1 MPTRKE
7 GWEAALSD
15 YLLRAAVMPFSYG
28 RQDCG
33 LFVAGA
39 IEAMTGLDVIPL
51 LRGRYS
57 GRREAF
63 AAIRALCGKPTMEA
77 VATYLAGIY
86 GFPEVPVSFARRG
99 DPVQLRQGRR
109 ASLGLVAMYG
119 TELLTPFAGGLLRL
133 PLSYATRAWRV

>member
-63 AAIRALCGKPTMEA
+63 AAIRALCGDVSGRNLWISGGSGQLCPA
-77 VATYLAGIY
+77 RRSGAAPPG
-86 GFPEVPVSFARRG
+86 PASFAG
-99 DPVQLRQGRR
+99 
-109 ASLGLVAMYG
+109 S
-119 TELLTPFAGGLLRL
+119 GGHVRN
-133 PLSYATRAWRV
+133 